1 MTSSKEYH
9 EQREQTYFEYDT
21 KRLEHFKPIPL
32 ERTEELL
39 IMYVA
44 PVALF
49 LSPPLSS
56 LIAY

>member
-1 MTSSKEYH
+1 MLK
-9 EQREQTYFEYDT
+9 D
-21 KRLEHFKPIPL
+21 FKPVPFEI
-32 ERTEELL
+32 TKELV
-39 IMYVA
+39 IFYVA